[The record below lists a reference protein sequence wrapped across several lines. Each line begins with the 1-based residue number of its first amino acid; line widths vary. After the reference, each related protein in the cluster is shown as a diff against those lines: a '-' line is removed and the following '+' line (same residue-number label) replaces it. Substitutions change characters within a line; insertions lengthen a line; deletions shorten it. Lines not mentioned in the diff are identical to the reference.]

1 MFKFR
6 EFNSKI
12 SLAFQNVNIMHK
24 YIYFWHIVEK
34 TKWQSFHET
43 VKWMMMMEWAL
54 IFVNIFI
61 NVSRN
66 LQLFFPRFL
75 KDMFPLYEF

>member
-6 EFNSKI
+6 ELNLKI
-12 SLAFQNVNIMHK
+12 SLASQNVNIMHK

-34 TKWQSFHET
+34 TKWQSFHEN
-43 VKWMMMMEWAL
+43 VKWMMMEWVL

-61 NVSRN
+61 NVSWN
-66 LQLFFPRFL
+66 LQLFFPHFL

>member
-6 EFNSKI
+6 ELNLKI
-12 SLAFQNVNIMHK
+12 SLASQNVNIMHK
-24 YIYFWHIVEK
+24 YIYFWHIMEK
-34 TKWQSFHET
+34 TKWQSFHEN
-43 VKWMMMMEWAL
+43 VKGMMMEWVL

-66 LQLFFPRFL
+66 LQLFFPHFL